1 MEILM
6 PLMVKAVMVLTVT
19 EVLNR
24 YTPKWIKPKY
34 LIPIFSFGL
43 VYLYGSEYLIGDS
56 IFVASFAVLVYE
68 FIGKDFIKIMMTKFK
83 ERI

>member
-1 MEILM
+1 METLI
-6 PLMVKAVMVLTVT
+6 PLMTKAIMVLTIT

-24 YTPKWIKPKY
+24 YTPKWSKPKL
-34 LIPIFSFGL
+34 LIPIFSIGL

-56 IFVASFAVLVYE
+56 LFVASFAVLAYE